1 MIMPITSDIRQ
12 RMNKQISK
20 GMLKDIQ
27 NIARKKKK
35 DFITISKKLFTES
48 V

>member
-1 MIMPITSDIRQ
+1 MPITSDIRQ

-27 NIARKKKK
+27 NIARKKK
-35 DFITISKKLFTES
+35 DVTITFLKLFLI
-48 V
+48 